1 VHYFELFSLFG
12 RRTEKGARVKQYL
25 RRRIPHQRLL
35 ILIVLLGLVIPWKGV
50 PTRARA
56 NVQTVPA
63 SVTLWPVSSSGRA
76 EFLDW
81 GANDALVLYR
91 DALGPKGGELWTLNL
106 ETRARQ
112 KLGQGVA
119 DAAFTRD
126 GHHVVYATTDNAGRL
141 QSLVRIDLAGGRRH
155 QILGR
160 GFTLLQQTSESVGGR
175 LDLVHALL
183 ANDVMAVQRDRRVF
197 RLNVMQGSL
206 VPLGIAP
213 WPLPQSGGSPLFG
226 EAISL
231 DAKYIAA
238 FSDAAG
244 LVIFDVGSGRP
255 VRQLVPPLARAQQV
269 ERRWGVVSTQP
280 VTKVAW
286 SPDSRHLTFQLGVL
300 DGALISTEV
309 PAGRSLVLKRL
320 GLGHVVSGLTWSPN
334 GRCLALADTVAGSQ
348 TELLQE
354 VQVISAGGGTARTL
368 DAHGSDIHWLVS
380 HEPGQSS
387 PVWSR
392 DGTSLGFTRLSHA
405 SGAAGPDSTN
415 AWVTVPVAG
424 FRGGACLISVPLWEH
439 I

>member
-1 VHYFELFSLFG
+1 MHYFELFSLFG

-160 GFTLLQQTSESVGGR
+160 GFTLLQQTSESFGGR

-183 ANDVMAVQRDRRVF
+183 AHNAIAVQRHQQIFKLDVIEGSRV
-197 RLNVMQGSL
+197 RLGNPQWR
-206 VPLGIAP
+206 LGHFTGEVI
-213 WPLPQSGGSPLFG
+213 SP
-226 EAISL
+226 
-231 DAKYIAA
+231 DAQQIAA

-392 DGTSLGFTRLSHA
+392 DGTSLGFTRLSDA